1 MPREKKSKRK
11 AKNAT
16 KSAEPK
22 EMTLNEKMALYLND
36 ALAIEN
42 AAVPRIQSRIKETS
56 LEPARDQLRHHL
68 EETREQQNRLK
79 QLITNLGGK
88 PTADKARLPVAEP
101 PKRLASSM
109 KSFVPAEQE
118 LKRAK
123 EDAVIENAEV
133 VMYDTLMQLAQQ
145 MGMSD
150 AIPPLAQNLTEERE
164 MADWIR
170 TNTPMIITELYPQIE
185 SSVGQPPREA
195 ETA

>member
-56 LEPARDQLRHHL
+56 LEPAREQLRHHL

-79 QLITNLGGK
+79 QLITNLGGQ
-88 PTADKARLPVAEP
+88 PTTDKARLPVAEP
-101 PKRLASSM
+101 PKRLANSM

-118 LKRAK
+118 FKRAK

-185 SSVGQPPREA
+185 SSVSEPKEA

>member
-1 MPREKKSKRK
+1 MPRGKKSKRK
-11 AKNAT
+11 TKNAT
-16 KSAEPK
+16 KSAGPK

>member
-1 MPREKKSKRK
+1 MEYMPRGKKSKRK

-56 LEPARDQLRHHL
+56 LEPAREQLRHHL

-101 PKRLASSM
+101 PKRLPNSM
-109 KSFVPAEQE
+109 KSFVPAGS
-118 LKRAK
+118 RAAK
-123 EDAVIENAEV
+123 AARKFYEIFCSCRAGVQTCQRGCGN
-133 VMYDTLMQLAQQ
+133 
-145 MGMSD
+145 
-150 AIPPLAQNLTEERE
+150 
-164 MADWIR
+164 
-170 TNTPMIITELYPQIE
+170 
-185 SSVGQPPREA
+185 
-195 ETA
+195 